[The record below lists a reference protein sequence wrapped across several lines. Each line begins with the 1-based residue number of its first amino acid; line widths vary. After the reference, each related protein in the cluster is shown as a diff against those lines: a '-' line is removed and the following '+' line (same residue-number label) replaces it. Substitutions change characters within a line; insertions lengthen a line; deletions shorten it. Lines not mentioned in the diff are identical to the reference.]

1 MGTANRGNGD
11 AHKILLVDDAQA
23 ICEAYG
29 GMLRKKGYYVDT
41 VNSGEQAI
49 QKIGDTPYD
58 IVLLDLKL
66 EGISGL
72 ETLQRIRSRNKDVK
86 VLIMSAFLTESHIEQ
101 SYQLGVFNCIE
112 KPFSIETL
120 SLSIRQALSLL

>member
-1 MGTANRGNGD
+1 MAAANPGNGG

-23 ICEAYG
+23 ICETYG

-58 IVLLDLKL
+58 IVLLDIKL

-72 ETLQRIRSRNKDVK
+72 ETLQRIRSQNRDIK
-86 VLIMSAFLTESHIEQ
+86 VVIMSAYLTESHIEQ
-101 SYQLGVFNCIE
+101 SYQLGVCNCIE

-120 SLSIRQALSLL
+120 SMSIRQALSLL